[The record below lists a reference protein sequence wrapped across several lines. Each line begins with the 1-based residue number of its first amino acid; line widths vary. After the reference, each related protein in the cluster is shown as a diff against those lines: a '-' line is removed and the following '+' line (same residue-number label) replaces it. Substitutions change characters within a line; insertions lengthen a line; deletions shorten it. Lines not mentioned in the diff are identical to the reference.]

1 MAALGSTCDVWPR
14 FESVTSFCGGSAEP
28 QRVPSLHC
36 RPQSSTSISCSW
48 APPEADYDSY
58 TIECLH
64 QDSRTLVYSRRTGR
78 DSSAYV
84 ITQLEPHKRYRVSM
98 KVISAG
104 VTSEEAQDSVV
115 TMIDRKIHSG
125 GC

>member
-1 MAALGSTCDVWPR
+1 MC
-14 FESVTSFCGGSAEP
+14 FHAEP
-28 QRVPSLHC
+28 QRVQSLHC

-64 QDSRTLVYSRRTGR
+64 QDSHALVYSRRTGR
-78 DSSAYV
+78 DSTAYV
-84 ITQLEPHKRYRVSM
+84 ITQLEPHKRYTVSV

-104 VTSEEAQDSVV
+104 TTSEEVQDSVV
-115 TMIDRKIHSG
+115 TMIDRKHLVLQGVESVLG
-125 GC
+125 LN